1 MAANKVIIE
10 ETQETDSDDDSNS
23 MTDSFDGK
31 DLAKLFDEFV
41 SKNKRQTRPTP
52 GRRAH
57 CRTPTSYGEHSR
69 SGTRGAE

>member
-31 DLAKLFDEFV
+31 DLTKLFDEFV
-41 SKNKRQTRPTP
+41 SKNKR
-52 GRRAH
+52 
-57 CRTPTSYGEHSR
+57 
-69 SGTRGAE
+69 